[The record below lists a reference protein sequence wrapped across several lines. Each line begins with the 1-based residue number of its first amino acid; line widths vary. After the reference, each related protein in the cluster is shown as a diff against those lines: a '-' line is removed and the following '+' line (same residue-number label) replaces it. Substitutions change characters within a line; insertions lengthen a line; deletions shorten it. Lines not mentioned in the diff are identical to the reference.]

1 MLSYNLKEVALR
13 LKSLRDLMGV
23 SVQEMAKAT
32 DVKESEYEIYE
43 NFLRRQAFASQ
54 QIPEKS
60 FVRMCYVH
68 ILWHLEI
75 FDSVHSC
82 HKFIC

>member
-43 NFLRRQAFASQ
+43 KA
-54 QIPEKS
+54 KK
-60 FVRMCYVH
+60 
-68 ILWHLEI
+68 ILLLTFCI
-75 FDSVHSC
+75 TVQMF
-82 HKFIC
+82 